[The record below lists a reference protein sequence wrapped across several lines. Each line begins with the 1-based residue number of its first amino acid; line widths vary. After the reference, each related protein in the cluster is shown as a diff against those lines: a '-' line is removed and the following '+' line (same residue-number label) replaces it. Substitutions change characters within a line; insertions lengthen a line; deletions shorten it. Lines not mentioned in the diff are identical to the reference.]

1 MNLKRSC
8 ICLLSILLFC
18 GLKSSAQSIKHDTL
32 WIHLSQDTT
41 LLPNTETLTDFEILG
56 SRDSADYQLIW
67 GPPRIVSRFRDSIQ
81 VVVKPLNFPPL
92 TFANKDT
99 SLITSGASQGF
110 EPYVIRPR
118 NGDPLDDQSQ
128 LNRSGSIARGI
139 VVGNNQDLSVN
150 SALNLQ
156 LSGKITDDI
165 SVLASITDDNLPIQP
180 DGNTQQL
187 QDFDQIFVKLYNER
201 SSLLAGDFQIREE
214 QHFLRFQ
221 KRARGALI
229 ETMLAGKPGSGSDSI
244 QVQASAAIS
253 KGKFARNIIQG
264 VEGNQGPYRLIGAE
278 NELFVIVLAG
288 TERVFIDGQLLE
300 RGRDYDYVIDYNNAE
315 ITFMPKRRITKDRRI
330 VVEFQYS
337 DRNYA
342 RTMVQSNIRGKEG
355 NLEWIVSGYS
365 EQDSR
370 NQPLQQTL
378 GAIDR
383 NLLADVG
390 DDLFQAFRQG
400 IDSTGFDEG
409 AVMYALVDSL
419 GYDSVLVQSSNQ
431 ELAVYT
437 ARFSFVGQGN
447 GDYIEAGFNANG
459 RVFQWVAPEV
469 VNGTLVP
476 QGSWAP
482 IQLLVSPKLNQMASG
497 EAVWKYKDKSKIR
510 FGASITRNDQNT
522 FSDLDSGD
530 DQGLGGFFDWQHTK
544 PMKNEWE
551 LIGNLSHE
559 YVSQHFQPIER
570 FRSVEFDRIWNI
582 RNLNLLSDQQLSAA
596 GISIAKA
603 KTDLYQVKASS
614 FLYGSGFT
622 GYQGAFNVF
631 RQRKRSQVK
640 FSSSLTD
647 TEGLVKT
654 TFYEHN
660 SDVKV
665 FIKGIQLQY
674 TDDFETNTN
683 GNPSD
688 VLNRGYEF
696 HEWKTSLGSRDTL
709 KNQWNVFYSE
719 RIDQFADSTAI
730 VQRAARAREY
740 GAFIGVNSIKNQ
752 NISLR
757 LSQRELNILRDDLV
771 NQEPDESLLGRLEHR
786 MNLWRGAVQ
795 SNLFVEIG
803 SGLEQQREFIYL
815 EVPPGQGAYVWNDYN
830 GDGIRDLE
838 EFEIAPFALEANFIR
853 SWVPSSQYV
862 RTYSNQ
868 FSETLTLQPARV
880 WQSEKGWKKLLSR
893 FSNTTA
899 YRVERK
905 TNDFDGADRF
915 NPFATT
921 IADESLL
928 SLLHSLRNS
937 LGFNRTSTIFSADY
951 TFQDQRNKNLLANG
965 FESRSNVFHELGF
978 KFQIAKGVSFLA
990 SNSVGT
996 RRTSSDFLTGRNYT
1010 IDYQSTEPE
1019 IQYQP
1024 STRYR
1029 IAAKARY
1036 VAKQNDEDLGGEN
1049 ATIQDIGLEAKI
1061 SDPGKGLIQAEVHWV
1076 EIAYDGDTNSALG
1089 FEMLEA
1095 LQVGRNITWTASVQ
1109 RTIGKNLQLNLTYN
1123 GRTSEENPTVHTGG
1137 MQVRAFF

>member
-8 ICLLSILLFC
+8 ICLLIALLFC
-18 GLKSSAQSIKHDTL
+18 GSKSRAQSTKHDTL
-32 WIHLSQDTT
+32 WVQLKQDTT
-41 LLPNTETLTDFEILG
+41 MLPSAGRLTDFEILT
-56 SRDSADYQLIW
+56 STDSIDYQLLW
-67 GPPRIVSRFRDSIQ
+67 NPPRVVSSFRDSIQ
-81 VVVKPLNFPPL
+81 VVPKLLNFPPL
-92 TFANKDT
+92 TFTNKDT

-110 EPYVIRPR
+110 EPYIIKPR

-187 QDFDQIFVKLYNER
+187 QDFDQIFVKLYNDR

-221 KRARGALI
+221 KRARGALL
-229 ETMLAGKPGSGSDSI
+229 ETMLAGEPGSGSDSI

-300 RGRDYDYVIDYNNAE
+300 RGRDYDYVVDYNNAE
-315 ITFMPKRRITKDRRI
+315 ISFMPKRRITKDRRI

-342 RTMVQSNIRGKEG
+342 RTMIQSNIMGMEGK
-355 NLEWIVSGYS
+355 LEWVLSAYS

-378 GAIDR
+378 GAFDR
-383 NLLADVG
+383 SLLADVG
-390 DDLFQAFRQG
+390 DDLFQAFKQG

-409 AVMYALVDSL
+409 AVMYAMVDTL
-419 GYDSVLVQSSNQ
+419 GYDSILVQSSNQ

-459 RVFQWVAPEV
+459 RVFQWVAPEII
-469 VNGTLVP
+469 NGSLVH
-476 QGSWAP
+476 QGGWAP

-497 EAVWKYKDKSKIR
+497 EAVWKYKKKSRVR

-522 FSDLDSGD
+522 FSDLDAGD
-530 DQGLGGFFDWQHTK
+530 DKGVGGFFDWQHTK
-544 PMKNEWE
+544 PMKNQWE
-551 LIGNLSHE
+551 LIGNFSHE
-559 YVSQHFQPIER
+559 YVSRYFQPIER

-582 RNLNLLSDQQLSAA
+582 RNLDLSSDQQLTSA
-596 GISIAKA
+596 GVSIAKA
-603 KTDLYQVKASS
+603 KTDLYQAKAGS
-614 FLYGSGFT
+614 FFYGTGFT
-622 GYQGAFNVF
+622 GYQGAINVF
-631 RQRKRSQVK
+631 RQREKSQIR
-640 FSSSLTD
+640 FNSSLTN
-647 TEGLVKT
+647 TEGLVNT
-654 TFYEHN
+654 NFYEHN
-660 SDVKV
+660 SDMKV
-665 FIKGIQLQY
+665 FLKKIKLQY
-674 TDDFETNTN
+674 VDDFETNTN

-696 HEWKTSLGSRDTL
+696 HEWKTSLGSRDTV
-709 KNQWNVFYSE
+709 KNQWDVFYSE
-719 RIDQFADSTAI
+719 RVDHFADSSATAR
-730 VQRAARAREY
+730 RAAKAKEY
-740 GAFIGVNSIKNQ
+740 GAHIGINAIKNQ

-757 LSQRELNILRDDLV
+757 LSQRELQILREDLV

-830 GDGIRDLE
+830 DDGVRDLE

-862 RTYSNQ
+862 RTYGNQ

-880 WQSEKGWKKLLSR
+880 WQSKKGWKKLLSR
-893 FSNTTA
+893 FSNTSA

-921 IADESLL
+921 IGDESLL
-928 SLLHSLRNS
+928 SLLQSFRNS
-937 LGFNRTSTIFSADY
+937 LGFNRTSAIFSADY
-951 TFQDQRNKNLLANG
+951 TYQDQRNKNLLANG
-965 FESRSNVFHELGF
+965 FESRSNFFHELGL
-978 KFQIAKGVSFLA
+978 KFQLAKGVSFLS
-990 SNSVGT
+990 SNSFGK
-996 RRTSSDFLTGRNYT
+996 RRTSSNFLTGRNYT
-1010 IDYQSTEPE
+1010 IFYQSTEPE

-1024 STRYR
+1024 NTRYR
-1029 IAAKARY
+1029 IAAKCRY
-1036 VAKQNDEDLGGEN
+1036 VSKQNDEDLGGETAN
-1049 ATIQDIGLEAKI
+1049 IQDVGLEAKI

-1076 EIAYDGDTNSALG
+1076 EIEYNGDTNSALG

-1095 LQVGRNITWTASVQ
+1095 LQVGRNITWLASVQ

-1123 GRTSEENPTVHTGG
+1123 GRTSENNPTVHTGG